1 MVEKFCVVDGS
12 RDGPDWPFSQL
23 LPQKPISRD
32 PSSNTLGRF
41 QRLRRPGEFAEIRRV
56 GKKRGNE
63 FLLLRA
69 LDTGT
74 ETTRLGFSVGKRLGN
89 AVKRNL
95 VKRRLREILRQLEI
109 GKGWDIVVSA
119 RPPAATASYR
129 ALSNAIEE
137 LLRKADIPMVK

>member
-1 MVEKFCVVDGS
+1 VDGKSCVVDGS

-23 LPQKPISRD
+23 LPQKPIFRG
-32 PSSNTLGRF
+32 SSGNTLGRF

-56 GKKRGNE
+56 GKKLGNE

-74 ETTRLGFSVGKRLGN
+74 GTTRLGFSVGKRLGN
-89 AVKRNL
+89 AVIRNL
-95 VKRRLREILRQLEI
+95 VKRRLREILRQREI

-119 RPPAATASYR
+119 RPLAAKASYR
-129 ALSNAIEE
+129 ALANAIEE
-137 LLRKADIPMVK
+137 LLCKADIPMAK